1 MAVPTIV
8 LVTCSYLMEQLNIL
22 QTIALQFQLVAM
34 ISLLTI
40 LFQRR
45 EMGMDILKIWLGK
58 GLLLIRNYGME
69 IITMQ
74 PHGGLQE
81 QVLQIHI

>member
-22 QTIALQFQLVAM
+22 QTIALQFQLAAM

-45 EMGMDILKIWLGK
+45 KMGMDILKIWLGR
-58 GLLLIRNYGME
+58 GLLLIRNIGME
-69 IITMQ
+69 LI
-74 PHGGLQE
+74 
-81 QVLQIHI
+81 